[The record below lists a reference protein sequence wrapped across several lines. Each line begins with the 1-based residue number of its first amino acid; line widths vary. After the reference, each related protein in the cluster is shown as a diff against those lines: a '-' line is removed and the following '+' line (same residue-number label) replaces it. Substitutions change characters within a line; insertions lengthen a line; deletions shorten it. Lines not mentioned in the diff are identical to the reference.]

1 MQSCLSVSSS
11 LPPWLDS
18 LPTSLATMSG
28 FSSSVLLGE
37 SPSSAQFFSEM
48 RYFLWFHLCHR
59 CAVFHTLLLAVP
71 TMTRWTRVDP
81 QKTIS
86 SNISHLWWNS
96 KSPDFDNLQAC
107 WLPKYQ
113 YDHDARRCQAQVS
126 ILHFYQICSNLPPM
140 WRWEKCPDTSCTVIQ
155 NPLEKDKDPVPIYF
169 EMNNCKLDCPKVTR
183 TINWPCP
190 WARAMLHDCLDQNS
204 NMTSTPSA
212 DGDHA
217 DEQLHGSNRDLRK
230 HDLRPNCRDSW
241 NGQTL
246 QGVVVKNVLGQN
258 NPIT

>member
-28 FSSSVLLGE
+28 FSCSALLGE
-37 SPSSAQFFSEM
+37 SPTSTQFFSEM
-48 RYFLWFHLCHR
+48 RYFLWFTGAQSFTPFCWRSQPWQGEHGLILNI
-59 CAVFHTLLLAVP
+59 V
-71 TMTRWTRVDP
+71 
-81 QKTIS
+81 
-86 SNISHLWWNS
+86 ISHLWWYL
-96 KSPDFDNLQAC
+96 KSPDFANLQAC

-126 ILHFYQICSNLPPM
+126 ILHFYQICSNLSPM

-246 QGVVVKNVLGQN
+246 QGIVVTNVFGQI